1 MTDQSLIGFAGL
13 SHLGIVYSLATAA
26 RGFSVV
32 AFDSHESLP
41 KDLTAGRFP
50 IREPGLEELFRSHSE
65 RIRYTSDPD
74 ALKQC
79 GLIFVALDVQTDD
92 SANSDLAPLK
102 ALIKTLTAQ
111 AVPGRAVTLLSQVPP
126 GFCRRLA
133 SEVGSRCQLYY
144 QAETLVFGN
153 AVERA
158 VHPERYIVGSNNP
171 ARPLPELYRHCL
183 QAFGCPILT
192 MRYESAELCKLAIN
206 CLLASSVC
214 ISNSLAEL
222 CESIGADWSEI
233 TPALR
238 LDRRIGEF
246 AYLTP
251 GLGIAGG
258 NLERDLVSVEKLA
271 AEFGSDS
278 RVIGALQQ
286 NSSYIR
292 DWALRRLFRLGL
304 LSNPAGTLFAM
315 WGLSYKPDTHS
326 TKNSCSLALLRS
338 LAGYQWS
345 VHDPA
350 VQISSAEF
358 SHMRTCESALEAV
371 QDATA
376 LVVMTPWDSFSRVPL
391 KDVENAMRGHHILDP
406 YAILDQQRCLQ
417 LGFTYNRLGARAC

>member
-1 MTDQSLIGFAGL
+1 MSDHGLIGFAGL

-32 AFDSHESLP
+32 AFDSDDSLS

-50 IREPGLEELFRSHSE
+50 IREPGLEELFRSHNE
-65 RIRYTSDPD
+65 RIRYTRDPD

-79 GLIFVALDVQTDD
+79 RLIFVALDVQTDD
-92 SANSDLAPLK
+92 AASSDLSPLE
-102 ALIKTLTAQ
+102 ALIKTLTAHTSQ
-111 AVPGRAVTLLSQVPP
+111 GTVLSLLSQVPA

-133 SEVGSRCQLYY
+133 SLLGPGYQLYY
-144 QAETLVFGN
+144 QVETLVFGN

-158 VHPERYIVGSNNP
+158 LRPERYIVGSEDP
-171 ARPLPELYRHCL
+171 AQPLPEVYRDCL
-183 QAFGCPILT
+183 QAFGCPVLA

-214 ISNSLAEL
+214 ISNTLAEL
-222 CESIGADWSEI
+222 CETIGADWSEI

-258 NLERDLVSVEKLA
+258 NLERDLVTVRELA
-271 AEFGSDS
+271 EECGSDS
-278 RVIGALQQ
+278 RVITALQQ

-326 TKNSCSLALLRS
+326 TKNSPSLALLRS
-338 LAGYQWS
+338 LPGYQWS

-350 VQISSAEF
+350 VQISTAEF
-358 SHMRTCESALEAV
+358 SRVRTCESALEAV
-371 QDATA
+371 QDSAV
-376 LVVMTPWDSFSRVPL
+376 LVVMTPWGSFSRVPL
-391 KDVENAMRGHHILDP
+391 KDVRNAMRGHHILDP
-406 YAILDQQRCLQ
+406 YAILNRQRCLR
-417 LGFTYNRLGARAC
+417 LGFNYHRLGARAC